1 MARALDGHGHEGY
14 RCRFEFRQ
22 ITQEMI
28 SLIRGSPPNRNPD
41 GNKCNI
47 SVWYPS
53 KKMSGLIQ
61 AESRR
66 IEFPCLLE
74 FEYDDDALEQFN
86 QPP

>member
-1 MARALDGHGHEGY
+1 MARALDGHRGY

-28 SLIRGSPPNRNPD
+28 SLIRGTPSSINPG
-41 GNKCNI
+41 GNTCNI
-47 SVWYPS
+47 SVGYPS
-53 KKMSGLIQ
+53 KKISGLIR

-66 IEFPCLLE
+66 IELPYLLE
-74 FEYDDDALEQFN
+74 FEHDDDVLKQFD